1 MQVLMRRLDS
11 KKIDRSCR
19 SQPEKSGDSFTAFWR
34 GSCGLLQFS
43 RTGPRPLQLGAAQR
57 SITLASTQ
65 LINAYFFGID
75 FGVACELCDK
85 LPCSVLT
92 VTPCAYPQGRINKV
106 ASQLKKNKKKNREQG
121 RRCWLF
127 GPCSKYYHSGGKV
140 RITK

>member
-19 SQPEKSGDSFTAFWR
+19 SQPEKSGDSFTAFWG

-85 LPCSVLT
+85 MPCSVLT
-92 VTPCAYPQGRINKV
+92 VTPPCVSPRQDKQGCL
-106 ASQLKKNKKKNREQG
+106 ANKKKTKQIT
-121 RRCWLF
+121 
-127 GPCSKYYHSGGKV
+127 GKKMLAI
-140 RITK
+140 RPLQ